1 MNWAKND
8 YFCDSKLYG
17 QADRVAYFQPV
28 PRRERQGLAIL
39 PHERGSK
46 RRTLLL
52 EVQCNDE
59 TGIRVSF
66 QYPPR
71 ISSNNPLIA
80 WSERT
85 FPPKTLRKRAVMS
98 GILARAFFRG
108 FTGTRRATVCR
119 RLVMATSSPSATQAK
134 TRLKSCRTSR
144 MDAVRM
150 SHKMCHNGQSVNRL
164 FSQPLNSMT

>member
-28 PRRERQGLAIL
+28 P
-39 PHERGSK
+39 
-46 RRTLLL
+46 
-52 EVQCNDE
+52 
-59 TGIRVSF
+59 
-66 QYPPR
+66 
-71 ISSNNPLIA
+71 
-80 WSERT
+80 
-85 FPPKTLRKRAVMS
+85 
-98 GILARAFFRG
+98 
-108 FTGTRRATVCR
+108 
-119 RLVMATSSPSATQAK
+119 SSPSATQAK